1 MSTPSGETLAT
12 VTVTAA
18 DGRTA
23 RRYRVVVRAPEN
35 TAPAGLPEI
44 SGAAQVGETLTASV
58 AAIEDADG
66 ADNATFAYQWLTHDG
81 TDDSEI
87 AGATGATHEVAAE
100 DAGKALKVRVT
111 FTDDEGAEETLVSA
125 ATETVVDRRPV
136 AATLSVGAGAAEAG
150 RFRVRVAFA
159 DTVTGLA
166 LTDFTAARVGGGAAA
181 VSGLA
186 EAETGR
192 AWTAWVAVADAGRY
206 TVRLAAG
213 AAQSGTRQSLASV
226 LAVDVDA
233 AGNATA
239 VAGPVVTAVSLA
251 PADDGSWTDGD
262 AVRVTLGFSE
272 PVTVATD
279 GGAPSVGIG
288 LDGTA
293 GQASYASG
301 SGTASLVFSYAVTAD
316 DGTVTA
322 ASVTADSLALNGGT
336 IRDAGGRDADLDHP
350 GIGEAASDEAETESV
365 SALTGLVLV
374 DPGSGTET
382 ALADGAA
389 LVLDDPANGSWG
401 LVASVSPD
409 AQVGSVVLALTGAN
423 TGIAARDNAAPYS
436 LHGEEDG
443 AVAGAGLPAGFY
455 TLKAT
460 AYPQADGVGAAL
472 GTLSVSFSVAA
483 SEAADPDALTA
494 SFTGMP
500 GEHGGGGESN
510 RFTFDL
516 AFSENPELSYLALR
530 DHSFS
535 VTGGDVKKA
544 KRKTQ
549 GSNRNWTITVEPDG
563 WGDVSLILS
572 GGRACGTQGAVC
584 TEEEKVL
591 SNTLTA
597 TVRGPVTLSVADARV
612 NENSGETL
620 DFTVSLSRAAS
631 GTVTVDYATS
641 DVTATAGADYTAA
654 SGVLTFAPGE
664 TQKTVSVAVLEDAH
678 DDTGET
684 LTLTLSNPTGAVIAD
699 ASATGTIVNTDP
711 LQRAWLARFGRAVAD
726 QVMEAVGARIEG
738 RTPASAQLTLG
749 GRQVLM
755 DAKWPAGEGSLPA
768 SWTKAGGISSTAIPP
783 SSVGID
789 FGGPLTQGRG
799 AGLGREGNDSPA
811 QEVSMSEFLLA
822 SSFHMASAGG
832 EDKDA
837 SGRWSMWGR
846 GARSSFSGRD
856 GDLTLDGDVTTGL
869 VGADYESARLLAGV
883 ALALSAGSGTYTATA
898 ARGEL
903 ESTLTSVHP
912 YLRYTVSERLTLW
925 AVLGLGEGELKVD
938 MEDTAERRE
947 TDLSMGMAALGVRG
961 ALASWAGIDLAIKS
975 DLLVVSTE
983 SEQAPGLAAA
993 EAETRRFRLALE
1005 GSREVTFPG
1014 GVLRPSLEIGLR
1026 YDGGDAETG
1035 SGIELGGALRYA
1047 GAGGLTVEMRT
1058 RGLIAHEEADYEE
1071 WGVSATVVFS
1081 PGEGGRGL
1089 SIRAGSAWGAASG
1102 GAERLWSQRTAAGL
1116 AREGDFEPAT
1126 SLGAEVGYGVDYL
1139 GGLLT
1144 PYTGLTVSESGETYR
1159 AGGRFR
1165 LAESLSMS
1173 LEGEHREKD
1182 GGDPVQGVALKGT
1195 MRW

>member
-1 MSTPSGETLAT
+1 M
-12 VTVTAA
+12 
-18 DGRTA
+18 
-23 RRYRVVVRAPEN
+23 
-35 TAPAGLPEI
+35 
-44 SGAAQVGETLTASV
+44 
-58 AAIEDADG
+58 
-66 ADNATFAYQWLTHDG
+66 
-81 TDDSEI
+81 
-87 AGATGATHEVAAE
+87 
-100 DAGKALKVRVT
+100 
-111 FTDDEGAEETLVSA
+111 
-125 ATETVVDRRPV
+125 
-136 AATLSVGAGAAEAG
+136 
-150 RFRVRVAFA
+150 
-159 DTVTGLA
+159 
-166 LTDFTAARVGGGAAA
+166 
-181 VSGLA
+181 
-186 EAETGR
+186 
-192 AWTAWVAVADAGRY
+192 
-206 TVRLAAG
+206 
-213 AAQSGTRQSLASV
+213 
-226 LAVDVDA
+226 
-233 AGNATA
+233 
-239 VAGPVVTAVSLA
+239 
-251 PADDGSWTDGD
+251 
-262 AVRVTLGFSE
+262 
-272 PVTVATD
+272 
-279 GGAPSVGIG
+279 
-288 LDGTA
+288 
-293 GQASYASG
+293 
-301 SGTASLVFSYAVTAD
+301 
-316 DGTVTA
+316 
-322 ASVTADSLALNGGT
+322 
-336 IRDAGGRDADLDHP
+336 
-350 GIGEAASDEAETESV
+350 
-365 SALTGLVLV
+365 
-374 DPGSGTET
+374 
-382 ALADGAA
+382 
-389 LVLDDPANGSWG
+389 
-401 LVASVSPD
+401 
-409 AQVGSVVLALTGAN
+409 
-423 TGIAARDNAAPYS
+423 
-436 LHGEEDG
+436 
-443 AVAGAGLPAGFY
+443 
-455 TLKAT
+455 
-460 AYPQADGVGAAL
+460 
-472 GTLSVSFSVAA
+472 
-483 SEAADPDALTA
+483 
-494 SFTGMP
+494 
-500 GEHGGGGESN
+500 
-510 RFTFDL
+510 
-516 AFSENPELSYLALR
+516 
-530 DHSFS
+530 
-535 VTGGDVKKA
+535 KKA

-699 ASATGTIVNTDP
+699 AEATGTIVNTDP
-711 LQRAWLARFGRAVAD
+711 VQRAWLARFDRAVAD

-768 SWTKAGGISSTAIPP
+768 SWTRDGGDIERLLADGHSDLR
-783 SSVGID
+783 GK
-789 FGGPLTQGRG
+789 G
-799 AGLGREGNDSPA
+799 AGPGREGSDSTP
-811 QEVSMSEFLLA
+811 QEVTMSEFLLA
-822 SSFHMASAGG
+822 SSFHMVSAEDG
-832 EDKDA
+832 EE
-837 SGRWSMWGR
+837 GPRWSMWGR

-869 VGADYESARLLAGV
+869 VGADYESGRLLAGV

-903 ESTLTSVHP
+903 ESTLASVHP

-925 AVLGLGEGELKVD
+925 AVLGLGEGDMKVE

-993 EAETRRFRLALE
+993 EAQTRRLRLALE

-1026 YDGGDAETG
+1026 FDGGDAETG

-1047 GAGGLTVEMRT
+1047 GAGGLTVEVRT

-1089 SIRAGSAWGAASG
+1089 SVRAGTSWGAATG

-1116 AREGDFEPAT
+1116 APNGDFEPAA
-1126 SLGAEVGYGVDYL
+1126 SFEAEVGYGVDYL

-1144 PYTGLTVSESGETYR
+1144 PYTGFTVSGSGETYR

-1173 LEGEHREKD
+1173 LEGEHRESQS
-1182 GGDPVQGVALKGT
+1182 GGPVQGVALKGT